1 MSYIPKEKESLTVL
15 KNISLYLLDDHLLSL
30 GERQVQCPTSPLSVS
45 VSEQVQRVPELLS
58 FQVLAVQQQQ
68 QQQES

>member
-1 MSYIPKEKESLTVL
+1 MIYILKDSLTVL
-15 KNISLYLLDDHLLSL
+15 KNISFYLLDDHLLSL
-30 GERQVQCPTSPLSVS
+30 GEHQVQCLTSPLSVS

-58 FQVLAVQQQQ
+58 FQVPVVQRQQQQ